1 MPSLS
6 FQKRFAPAIIS
17 CAKTQTIRAQRKRPI
32 KVGDK
37 LYLFTG
43 MRTPQCKKIK
53 ETVCIFSRY
62 VNIDRDGIVWA
73 DGERVNAVDV
83 FAMRDGFDT
92 FEDMVKW
99 FDKVHQLPF
108 YGQVIRWQE

>member
-1 MPSLS
+1 VCGDEP
-6 FQKRFAPAIIS
+6 
-17 CAKTQTIRAQRKRPI
+17 
-32 KVGDK
+32 VGDK

-43 MRTPQCKKIK
+43 MRTPQCKRIK
-53 ETVCIFSRY
+53 ETVCISSRY

-73 DGERVNAVDV
+73 DGERVYGVDG
-83 FAMRDGFDT
+83 FAMRDGFNT

-99 FDKVHQLPF
+99 FEKEHTLPF